1 MILVGLKTNKEDIYM
16 NQQEI
21 FDRMYALTKE
31 KYAICKSEAENI
43 GENHP
48 TERGA
53 LQLRAGI
60 YDMAIN
66 AGFLSGTEQAMGL
79 MSKRFEKLVTHFPE
93 LCSYY
98 QSLSKEEQGIMEI
111 ALYPEVFLRLNFREA
126 YNADLADAEKD
137 GDPQK
142 IFKAKIKKEVLGEV
156 LDMWRNF
163 RAQNDLF
170 AFAFEDKDE

>member
-1 MILVGLKTNKEDIYM
+1 M
-16 NQQEI
+16 
-21 FDRMYALTKE
+21 
-31 KYAICKSEAENI
+31 
-43 GENHP
+43 
-48 TERGA
+48 
-53 LQLRAGI
+53 
-60 YDMAIN
+60 
-66 AGFLSGTEQAMGL
+66 
-79 MSKRFEKLVTHFPE
+79 
-93 LCSYY
+93 
-98 QSLSKEEQGIMEI
+98 
-111 ALYPEVFLRLNFREA
+111 RLNFREA